1 MRINRRQFLKGASAS
16 AVLASSH
23 VLGFGA
29 RRASAATPDGKT
41 IVLINF
47 SGGNDYLNMVAPVD
61 DGGAAQ
67 RSTYEDARPDLA
79 LSVAS
84 LGATTLGADGAG
96 TTLALHP
103 QMTGL
108 ATLFGESK
116 LAVVNGVSYP
126 NSSLSHFEAEVVWWA
141 GTPNPLGTGWVGRHL
156 DAALPLDV
164 THAISFGSE
173 VNPTFASL
181 ASDAIGARN
190 IQRFDLPDDPE
201 GEYRDVENRKPAWQS
216 VYGDARDAASMVG
229 RIARSGGNL
238 LSKSALFEAIEV
250 DGWGS
255 NLEGFDSNLAYDMR
269 QISSILRHDVAN
281 EGNSANQSG
290 LSFFHVSIG
299 GFDTHSEQ
307 GSEDPNA
314 WHPTLM
320 RWISEA
326 MTGFQRDLEA
336 LGIADRVATMTY
348 SEFGRRIE
356 QNDSGRT
363 AGTDHGTATGMLV
376 MGAPA
381 LLNGGLYGQ
390 MPDLADPDDHGNMKM
405 QVDFR
410 EVYASVIQWL
420 GGDPGAVMGPF
431 TPLPLFK

>member
-1 MRINRRQFLKGASAS
+1 
-16 AVLASSH
+16 
-23 VLGFGA
+23 
-29 RRASAATPDGKT
+29 
-41 IVLINF
+41 
-47 SGGNDYLNMVAPVD
+47 
-61 DGGAAQ
+61 
-67 RSTYEDARPDLA
+67 
-79 LSVAS
+79 
-84 LGATTLGADGAG
+84 
-96 TTLALHP
+96 
-103 QMTGL
+103 
-108 ATLFGESK
+108 
-116 LAVVNGVSYP
+116 
-126 NSSLSHFEAEVVWWA
+126 
-141 GTPNPLGTGWVGRHL
+141 
-156 DAALPLDV
+156 V

-181 ASDAIGARN
+181 SSDAIGARN

-238 LSKSALFEAIEV
+238 LTKSALFEAIEV

-255 NLEGFDSNLAYDMR
+255 NLESFDSNLAYDMR
-269 QISSILRHDVAN
+269 QISSILRHDIAN

-336 LGIADRVATMTY
+336 LGIADLVATMTY
-348 SEFGRRIE
+348 EFGRRIE
-356 QNDSGRT
+356 QKLAAPGQT
-363 AGTDHGTATGMLV
+363 THGDGHARD
-376 MGAPA
+376 GARP
-381 LLNGGLYGQ
+381 LNGGLYSQ
-390 MPDLADPDDHGNMKM
+390 MPNS
-405 QVDFR
+405 R
-410 EVYASVIQWL
+410 
-420 GGDPGAVMGPF
+420 
-431 TPLPLFK
+431 TPTTAT